1 MYSLTSVSQPD
12 AHLIQALAAVWEASV
27 CATHDFLTEADLIE
41 LRPQVIEALPQMT
54 VLLVMCDGATLAP
67 AAFLGLASHKIEAL
81 FVHPDTR
88 GQGLGKRLLQ
98 EAVTVYHCRLVDVN
112 EQNPQALGFYQHLGF
127 QIIGRSPTDEA
138 GRPFPLLHMA
148 LIEQ

>member
-1 MYSLTSVSQPD
+1 MYSLTPITQPD
-12 AHLIQALAAVWEASV
+12 PLLIQALTIVWEASV
-27 CATHDFLTEADLIE
+27 RATHDFLTEADIIE
-41 LRPQVIEALPQMT
+41 LRPQVKAALSQMT
-54 VLLVMCDGATLAP
+54 QLLVIYDASSLAP
-67 AAFLGLASHKIEAL
+67 AAFLGLAAHKIEAL
-81 FVHPDTR
+81 FVHPQAR